1 MLCPLLIPVERD
13 VERGGLKAGRERRL
27 RPKLNSTREAAGAL
41 SLEAERALIEAAQRD
56 SSHFAEI
63 YEHNFNHLYAF
74 VVSRVHDRAEAEDIT
89 AETFHQALANLS
101 TFEWRGVPF
110 IAWLIRIAAN
120 AIVQRGKRAGREQ
133 TAAEV
138 PEEPSADVIERRAM
152 LFQMVDALPPDQK
165 KVIVKRFV
173 EERSIRE
180 IAQEMRRSEG
190 AVKQLQFRALV
201 NLRDR
206 MEGAYE

>member
-1 MLCPLLIPVERD
+1 M
-13 VERGGLKAGRERRL
+13 ERGGLKAGRERRL
-27 RPKLNSTREAAGAL
+27 RPKLNSTRDAAGAL

-56 SSHFAEI
+56 SSHFAEL
-63 YEHNFNHLYAF
+63 YERNFHHLYAY
-74 VVSRVHDRAEAEDIT
+74 VVSRVRDRAEAEDIT
-89 AETFHQALANLS
+89 AETFHQALAKLS

-133 TAAEV
+133 TTAEL

-152 LFQMVDALPPDQK
+152 LFQMVDSLPPDQR